1 MNVPRFDASCW
12 PSLTDVVQGSS
23 SPQLILHPYSSK
35 NISEKKN
42 EISDTTLRN
51 IAAYKG
57 NLMAGMKFSSGTLT
71 SFPFLVIPI
80 LVDSKPSNLCRNEPC
95 FMQQHTA
102 FYCSPLGEISICS
115 CVARRVPDMHQLINP
130 GPSRPLNS

>member
-1 MNVPRFDASCW
+1 MFPDLMLPVGLVRQTLYQARAARSWYYIPTAQKTS
-12 PSLTDVVQGSS
+12 Q
-23 SPQLILHPYSSK
+23 
-35 NISEKKN
+35 KKN
-42 EISDTTLRN
+42 QISDTTLRN

-95 FMQQHTA
+95 FMQQHTT
-102 FYCSPLGEISICS
+102 FYSSPLGEISICS